1 MDTTEKRLHT
11 TTDAAVW
18 AEEFMNIANK
28 LEIKG
33 IDEGWMIGWFA
44 NAIETGRQF
53 GRLEIKE
60 CKCP

>member
-1 MDTTEKRLHT
+1 MDPTLKRLHS

-18 AEEFMNIANK
+18 AEEFMKVVNK

-44 NAIETGRQF
+44 NAMETARTIA
-53 GRLEIKE
+53 LNEVKV